1 MAQKL
6 TPEAQAAALAG
17 LPKWHATEGR
27 DAIERRFVFK
37 DFNQAF
43 AFMARVALVA
53 EQMDHHPEWFN
64 VYKTVD
70 VLLSTHDADGLTE
83 LDVKLAR
90 KMDAFAAEFGI

>member
-6 TPEAQAAALAG
+6 TPEGRADAMNS
-17 LPKWHATEGR
+17 LPKWHMAEGR

-43 AFMARVALVA
+43 AFMTRVALVA

-83 LDVKLAR
+83 RDVKLAR
-90 KMDAFAAEFGI
+90 KMDAFAAEFGV

>member
-1 MAQKL
+1 MRQKL
-6 TPEAQAAALAG
+6 SEDARAAALAS
-17 LPKWHATEGR
+17 LPKWHEAEGR
-27 DAIERRFVFK
+27 EAIERRFVFK

-70 VLLSTHDADGLTE
+70 VLLATHDAGGVTE
-83 LDVKLAR
+83 LDLTLAR
-90 KMDAFAAEFGI
+90 RMDAFAAQFGV